1 MSVIKNKSLPSWSL
15 HISIGDRKMNKVWVQ
30 PSQGMWVFKVL
41 AALIFR
47 IRLKLSLY
55 FIDKGESLELLSKG
69 NDLCKE
75 IF

>member
-47 IRLKLSLY
+47 IRPKLY

-69 NDLCKE
+69 NDLCKV